1 MQVIFAQFPIDL
13 VPNEI
18 SEPFIYQAIENNE
31 FLLTLTASTNTNW
44 SIPNSESATLVV
56 AIDGDWE
63 NYNQDI
69 VLYAGN
75 TNHEYYVSLGYL
87 SAGEHTIEFKFDS
100 NKSSI
105 GAEFVYIESVD
116 IIDIIT
122 FSEMDPTD
130 EWEVDSDVFLHSPI

>member
-1 MQVIFAQFPIDL
+1 MCFIQFIFARFPIDL
-13 VPNEI
+13 APNEI
-18 SEPFIYQAIENNE
+18 SEPFIYQTTENNE

-75 TNHEYYVSLGYL
+75 TNHEYHVSLGYL
-87 SAGEHTIEFKFDS
+87 SEGEHTIEFKFDYS
-100 NKSSI
+100 KSSI
-105 GAEFVYIESVD
+105 GAEIVNIECIRFLKINS
-116 IIDIIT
+116 
-122 FSEMDPTD
+122 FNPT
-130 EWEVDSDVFLHSPI
+130 LLLLP